1 MSLPPPADAQS
12 PPIAP
17 ALLNTNG
24 NSDLGDDHRP
34 QAATDG
40 AGNWVMVWDSNTD
53 LAGTA
58 GTDFDIF
65 VATSSDSGATWT
77 APTLLNTNGETDSGN
92 DIRPQIAT
100 DGGGNWLVAWQS
112 AENLSGPGAET
123 AGSDEDLFF
132 AMSGDN
138 GANWSAPSVLNTN
151 AYTDAGDDSGTPEI
165 VMPAVGDWMVV
176 WESDENLDGTAG
188 FDPDLFVTSSFDQGA
203 SWQPPVLFNSN
214 GNSDVGTDIR
224 PQIAA
229 SSSGNWVAVWVS
241 GEDLGGTAGTDLDIF
256 VSTSADFGVNWA
268 TPAPLNTNATS
279 DTGEDNRP
287 SVAVDDFGNWVAV
300 WDSQEDLNGTAG
312 TDIDLFVAK
321 SSDNGG
327 TWTVPVLLNTNGN
340 SDVGSFD
347 TPSDYGAQITA
358 DVDGNWVAVW
368 VGDYDLAGISGSTDS
383 DIFVAMSGNSGAT
396 WTSPSQL
403 STNGASDSDADFFPG
418 IFYQHVGGEGSWMS
432 VWASREDLSGTAGGD
447 YDVFFG
453 TSNDIDGD
461 GTPDSSD
468 FFPVDPSEVADT
480 DGDGTGNN
488 ADTDDDNDTWLD
500 AQENQAGTDPLDRF
514 SHPQPNFSSPAL
526 LNTNGTSD
534 SSTDWYPQMSTDR
547 SGNWIAVWASFEDL
561 DGLAGPDRDILVA
574 RSSDNGG
581 SWSAPTLLNSN
592 GTGDLGSD
600 DLPQLA
606 TDEAGNWVAVWRSDE
621 DLAGAGSDEDIFVA
635 TSTNGGLTWTA
646 PAVLNNNGNTDSG
659 ADGNPRI
666 ATNGTGRWIVVWD
679 STENLAGTAQ
689 ADADIF
695 VATSADNGASWSV
708 PALLN
713 SNGTTDAGDD
723 TWPEIAS
730 DSAGNWVVIWE
741 SDENLAGAAQTDAD
755 ILVSTSSDDGGSW
768 SAPALLNSNGNTDSG
783 ADSFASIATDG
794 AGTWISTWVSQ
805 ETLFGMIHVPGNIFV
820 ASSTDNGSTWTPP
833 ALVNGSLQGGSTW
846 PQITTD
852 SVGNWIVV
860 WHARFVTTYYFA
872 SPSNDQDVFLSSS
885 SDNGVSWTFP
895 SLLNANGVGDLGNDN
910 SAMLAT
916 DEMGQWVALWRS
928 SENLNGTAGTDLDIF
943 YATTDDIDGDEVPD
957 VSDAFPLDPLE
968 SADTDGDGTGNN
980 TDLDDDGD
988 GIEDVWE
995 SNSGIYVGPGNTG
1008 TNPLNPDTD
1017 GDGILDG
1024 DDFSP
1029 LDSADCRSQNPQL
1042 KLVWGRDAPFGID
1055 HQNDPGIGHQY
1066 LMNANTTLPGLASDD
1081 ARLPAG
1087 LPASLASGL
1096 QALFDDARAD
1106 YPALPA
1112 TENGL
1117 QISTLTA
1124 ADPLPAQG
1132 TPGSPSLLYII
1143 DRSALT
1149 DPDFGPL
1156 EGFALDG
1163 VNRFNKRCT
1172 GEAASVF
1179 IDADAVPPTT
1189 DPGYP
1194 EYLADLVESVGHEAG
1209 HLYGLRHVLPD
1220 GLGAC
1225 VGDPAVPGGS
1235 PAVMDY
1241 YPDGSAAELANC
1253 TGTPGQGCP
1262 VTEPPDCTGEDT
1274 GEDHNPLFHY
1284 LHHVVGDS
1292 TLDLA
1297 AVGIVPG
1304 AWDAEAVP
1312 LVTWLVEFGF
1322 LCGTCNDPNRPFYN
1336 LTLTEVLP
1344 GDIEVVRAV
1353 FSEITLAEINGDPFA
1368 VPPIPPLTV
1377 LIAQSSGLRLTAS
1390 SIDPTVAGPDAPMD
1404 ITLGATLYSP
1414 ASQDDPSGTLVGPN
1428 LVQVV
1433 ETSPGEFETE
1443 LLATTTVETTPV
1455 YLMRTGG
1462 VADPPD
1468 GVYEIPTDGSP
1479 VGVEDQLTSSTYS
1492 CPECFPAMTV
1502 TDVADTAT
1510 QAVPEPGF
1518 GAGLAAGLAGLIA
1531 LMRRRRG

>member
-1 MSLPPPADAQS
+1 
-12 PPIAP
+12 
-17 ALLNTNG
+17 
-24 NSDLGDDHRP
+24 
-34 QAATDG
+34 
-40 AGNWVMVWDSNTD
+40 MVWDSNAD

-58 GTDFDIF
+58 GTDSDIF

-77 APTLLNTNGETDSGN
+77 APALLNANGETDSGN

-100 DGGGNWLVAWQS
+100 DGSGNWLVAWQS

-123 AGSDEDLFF
+123 AGGDEDLFF

-151 AYTDAGDDSGTPEI
+151 AYTDAGDDIGTPAI
-165 VMPAVGDWMVV
+165 VMPAVDDWMVV

-188 FDPDLFVTSSFDQGA
+188 FDSDLFVTTSFDQGA

-229 SSSGNWVAVWVS
+229 SSSGSWVAVWVS

-256 VSTSADFGVNWA
+256 VSTSADSGQNWTA
-268 TPAPLNTNATS
+268 PTPLNANASS

-287 SVAVDDFGNWVAV
+287 WVAVDDFGNWVAV

-312 TDIDLFVAK
+312 TDTDLFVAK

-327 TWTVPVLLNTNGN
+327 TWTAPVLLNTNGN

-347 TPSDYGAQITA
+347 SPSDHGPQIATDA
-358 DVDGNWVAVW
+358 NGNWVAVW
-368 VGDYDLAGISGSTDS
+368 VGSYDLAGISGSTDA
-383 DIFVAMSGNSGAT
+383 DIFVAMSGDSGAT

-403 STNGASDSDADFFPG
+403 STSGASDSGADFFPG
-418 IFYQHVGGEGSWMS
+418 IFYQHVGGEGSWMAM
-432 VWASREDLSGTAGGD
+432 WASAENLSGTAGSD
-447 YDVFFG
+447 HDIFVG

-468 FFPVDPSEVADT
+468 SFPVDPSEVVDT

-500 AQENQAGTDPLDRF
+500 AQESQAGTDPLDRF
-514 SHPQPNFSSPAL
+514 SHPEPDFSFPTL

-534 SSTDWYPQMSTDR
+534 SSNEFSPQMSTDR
-547 SGNWIAVWASFEDL
+547 AGNWIAVWTSFEDL
-561 DGLAGPDRDILVA
+561 DGLAGPDPDILVA

-581 SWSAPTLLNSN
+581 SWSAPALLNSN

-621 DLAGAGSDEDIFVA
+621 DLAGAGGDGDIFVA
-635 TSTNGGLTWTA
+635 TSTNDGLTWTA
-646 PAVLNNNGNTDSG
+646 PAVLNSNGDTDTG

-695 VATSADNGASWSV
+695 VATSTDNGASWSV

-723 TWPEIAS
+723 TWPKIAS

-755 ILVSTSSDDGGSW
+755 ILVSTSSDDGVSW

-852 SVGNWIVV
+852 RAGNWIVV
-860 WHARFVTTYYFA
+860 WHARFVTTSYFS
-872 SPSNDQDVFLSSS
+872 SPGSDQDVFFSSS
-885 SDNGVSWTFP
+885 SDSGVNWTFP

-910 SAMLAT
+910 SVNLTT
-916 DEMGQWVALWRS
+916 DGVGHWVALWRS

-943 YATTDDIDGDEVPD
+943 FATSNDIDGDGTPD
-957 VSDAFPLDPLE
+957 ALDAFPFDPLE
-968 SADTDGDGTGNN
+968 STDTDGDGTGNGA
-980 TDLDDDGD
+980 DLDDDGD
-988 GIEDVWE
+988 GLLDVVE
-995 SNSGIYVGPGNTG
+995 TNTGIYIDPNDTG
-1008 TNPLNPDTD
+1008 TNPLADDSD
-1017 GDGILDG
+1017 GDGVLDG
-1024 DDFSP
+1024 ADLSP
-1029 LDSADCRSQNPQL
+1029 LDFADCRSANPQL
-1042 KLVWGRDAPFGID
+1042 RLVWGRDAPFGVD
-1055 HQNDPGIGHQY
+1055 HQNDPGIGHRY
-1066 LMNANTTLPGLASDD
+1066 RMNAAATLPGLASDD
-1081 ARLPAG
+1081 PRVPLSLPESLRGGVQNFFEGVRAEH
-1087 LPASLASGL
+1087 ASLPFTA
-1096 QALFDDARAD
+1096 
-1106 YPALPA
+1106 
-1112 TENGL
+1112 NGI
-1117 QISTLTA
+1117 QVSTVTA
-1124 ADPLPAQG
+1124 ADPLPTQG

-1143 DRSALT
+1143 DRSVLEDPVS

-1156 EGFALDG
+1156 EGLAFSG
-1163 VNRFNKRCT
+1163 VNRFNKRCS
-1172 GEAASVF
+1172 GEVGSVF
-1179 IDADAVPPTT
+1179 VDADAIPPIS

-1194 EYLADLVESVGHEAG
+1194 DFVYQLAEKVLHEAG

-1220 GLGAC
+1220 GLAAC
-1225 VGDPAVPGGS
+1225 SGDPPVPGAT

-1241 YPDGSAAELANC
+1241 YPDGAATELANC
-1253 TGTPGQGCP
+1253 TATPSQACP
-1262 VTEPPDCTGEDT
+1262 VTEPPNCSGEDT
-1274 GEDHNPLFHY
+1274 GEDHNPLYHY
-1284 LHHVVGDS
+1284 LHFVVGDS
-1292 TLDLA
+1292 TADLA
-1297 AVGIVPG
+1297 AAGITPG
-1304 AWDAEAVP
+1304 AWDQDSAPRV
-1312 LVTWLVEFGF
+1312 VWQVSFNF
-1322 LCGTCNDPNRPFYN
+1322 ICNFTCNDPNMVFYN
-1336 LTLTEVLP
+1336 FTLIEVLP
-1344 GDIEVVRAV
+1344 GEGEVVRAV
-1353 FSEITLAEINGDPFA
+1353 FSEITLGEINGDPGA
-1368 VPPIPPLTV
+1368 HPEPIPPLTIQ
-1377 LIAQSSGLRLTAS
+1377 IAQSSGLRLEAS
-1390 SIDPTVAGPDAPMD
+1390 SVQPSAPNPDPTPDVVFENVIYP
-1404 ITLGATLYSP
+1404 P
-1414 ASQDDPSGTLVGPN
+1414 ASQPPPPGTVVASELVKITETSFGEFTTELMDIQADATSTPSYLIQSGGLDDP
-1428 LVQVV
+1428 
-1433 ETSPGEFETE
+1433 
-1443 LLATTTVETTPV
+1443 A
-1455 YLMRTGG
+1455 
-1462 VADPPD
+1462 D
-1468 GVYEIPTDGSP
+1468 GVYAVPSDGSP
-1479 VGVEDQLTSSTYS
+1479 PVQLTTSAYT
-1492 CPECFPAMTV
+1492 CLDCFPAMTV
-1502 TDVADTAT
+1502 THADPSAIAN
-1510 QAVPEPGF
+1510 QVVPEPGF
-1518 GAGLAAGLAGLIA
+1518 GTALAAGLTGLLA
-1531 LMRRRRG
+1531 LSRRKRQKEKAMGPGAQSSP